1 MAYKFEGDRYEFL
14 NLLDRNPGLMIFKY
28 TAEWC
33 KPCQSIKKEVD
44 THFKNISGQKVVCF
58 EIDIDKCFDLFAFM
72 KTKKM
77 IKGVPTLMA
86 YKMGSN
92 NYIPDD
98 SISGADVN
106 EVNKFFDRCR
116 KL

>member
-1 MAYKFEGDRYEFL
+1 
-14 NLLDRNPGLMIFKY
+14 
-28 TAEWC
+28 
-33 KPCQSIKKEVD
+33 
-44 THFKNISGQKVVCF
+44 
-58 EIDIDKCFDLFAFM
+58 
-72 KTKKM
+72 
-77 IKGVPTLMA
+77 LMA

>member
-1 MAYKFEGDRYEFL
+1 
-14 NLLDRNPGLMIFKY
+14 
-28 TAEWC
+28 
-33 KPCQSIKKEVD
+33 
-44 THFKNISGQKVVCF
+44 
-58 EIDIDKCFDLFAFM
+58 M